1 MREVRGQEVAA
12 LVDAKRCLSAAWQ
25 ILDGTDGGAAG
36 VEHAMRA
43 ALAGIDAIDAIEHA
57 HAYGADFASP
67 GDGQE
72 FWERHGEL
80 PGFAAGT
87 YRARGT

>member
-1 MREVRGQEVAA
+1 MDNEEWQEAVAA

-25 ILDGTDGGAAG
+25 ILDGTDGAASG
-36 VEHAMRA
+36 VEHALRA
-43 ALAGIDAIDAIEHA
+43 ALLAGIDAIYAIEHA
-57 HAYGADFASP
+57 NAYNADVASQ
-67 GDGQE
+67 GEVQE

-87 YRARGT
+87 